1 LKLLCQEKFLL
12 ESSDWPFLIS
22 TMTARDYAEARVSLH
37 FERAMRLLSLM
48 EKGQPLT
55 PEEYFWLEKVESED
69 SLFREVMLPDG
80 KII

>member
-1 LKLLCQEKFLL
+1 
-12 ESSDWPFLIS
+12 
-22 TMTARDYAEARVSLH
+22 MTARDYAEARASIH

-48 EKGQPLT
+48 VEKGQPLT

>member
-1 LKLLCQEKFLL
+1 
-12 ESSDWPFLIS
+12 
-22 TMTARDYAEARVSLH
+22 
-37 FERAMRLLSLM
+37 MRLLSLM

-80 KII
+80 KIL